1 MAPALTETATDGH
14 GVHLSSPLPS
24 SALDADATM
33 LGKEL
38 NSQMKLMG
46 DSAAEPVWLN
56 RTFLHSA
63 KVCGEGAM
71 ELEDIPF
78 TSPLAQSPGH
88 YKTVLFSSSSSVLNL
103 LSLNKKQSGD
113 TNSAVLKGSLKN
125 LFDHPSIFLV
135 SIPEHKSRGIPKA
148 SERKIPHLVH
158 EPMPDIGCAVNSSQ
172 IKSRRQN
179 ESECKSSAKGSF
191 TFLTPA
197 KINGSLG
204 RAPAWHGSIVR
215 KDMNAQPWDFRG
227 AGDLSLIHCT
237 AGEEAGVNSQ
247 LFQCLA
253 RHQTLV
259 SQASQIQKR
268 LQTLL
273 GEHAA
278 THCSEQLQGLRAHHF
293 RTHTASSS
301 AATEHTCSLLEE
313 NSFDLS
319 EAETRLWN
327 GLSCSHP
334 NQTTSMPS
342 NCSSEIQKFTHYAK
356 AVLSGIS
363 EVLDSEATD
372 SSSDEEW
379 DHEIGTKNVP
389 VSPSCEQRWLID
401 RSEISSRWTWLQARI
416 SELEYKIQ
424 QLGDLHRQILS
435 SKGKVILA
443 DSQPLTDRLIQQML
457 LTETAD
463 LLSTARDNKAPAEV
477 KDLSSELDFE
487 MEPSSPTHLL
497 RNIERQSAQLTEIV
511 NSLMPPLNFSPTSS
525 PVSKASRWKGQTKW
539 GSHSETGNGE
549 LFLQNSTCVAP
560 EHTAKK
566 RRVCKRKQKLPHMSN
581 TWVSARTRPLQ
592 TYHRRRLFVLDT
604 PWHSSQEGQMP
615 TTAACQCYSSCDH
628 PAVCSK
634 SACVR
639 ESVITRMTKTE
650 QMGLLE
656 SSFHPVLSL
665 SSDIPIPLHFQAVLH
680 HEDWVNRPVA
690 VNPVE
695 KEDISSPDFTSCE
708 NTYPDFFPLLDCDH
722 IENHHSELQ
731 KEEYWDLSPAHT
743 TRAGQEMSKHT
754 GRGGKKRRHTSQ
766 TGEDEKLFLSQLL
779 DTSCYFTPTP
789 EESPS
794 DLATSSQGHRHSGQ
808 NSARRRLRTE
818 CFYDIDNIVI
828 PMSLAATTKVE
839 KLQYKDI
846 LTPSWRVVDTQCWEK
861 KQGEME
867 EIEEIYDE
875 AISSRHMKY
884 EEKEKARWSS
894 WEHNRWQ
901 RRNTRLSS
909 RNADLSLSGDQALW
923 AGRAQ
928 SEMSKQAGRA
938 CYSTAAATAGIE
950 DSQQEHTLILPWER
964 RVFPL
969 QEHDAE
975 ALKPERDVDPLENLL
990 HCQRPESCNSDSKA
1004 SGSTPASG
1012 GIGTITPSAGHPG
1025 NSPKEE
1031 QSACSLNS

>member
-1 MAPALTETATDGH
+1 
-14 GVHLSSPLPS
+14 
-24 SALDADATM
+24 
-33 LGKEL
+33 
-38 NSQMKLMG
+38 
-46 DSAAEPVWLN
+46 
-56 RTFLHSA
+56 
-63 KVCGEGAM
+63 
-71 ELEDIPF
+71 
-78 TSPLAQSPGH
+78 
-88 YKTVLFSSSSSVLNL
+88 
-103 LSLNKKQSGD
+103 
-113 TNSAVLKGSLKN
+113 
-125 LFDHPSIFLV
+125 
-135 SIPEHKSRGIPKA
+135 
-148 SERKIPHLVH
+148 
-158 EPMPDIGCAVNSSQ
+158 
-172 IKSRRQN
+172 
-179 ESECKSSAKGSF
+179 
-191 TFLTPA
+191 
-197 KINGSLG
+197 
-204 RAPAWHGSIVR
+204 
-215 KDMNAQPWDFRG
+215 MNAQPWDFRG

-497 RNIERQSAQLTEIV
+497 RNIERQQSAQLTEIV

-539 GSHSETGNGE
+539 GSH
-549 LFLQNSTCVAP
+549 STCVAP

-604 PWHSSQEGQMP
+604 PWHSSQEFFFSSSKTP
-615 TTAACQCYSSCDH
+615 CYSSCDH

-695 KEDISSPDFTSCE
+695 KEDISSPDFTRTSE
-708 NTYPDFFPLLDCDH
+708 GRILGFITSPYNKSRSGNVKTHRQRRQEKETYQSDRRRLMETLAEVSLH
-722 IENHHSELQ
+722 I
-731 KEEYWDLSPAHT
+731 
-743 TRAGQEMSKHT
+743 SKLH
-754 GRGGKKRRHTSQ
+754 
-766 TGEDEKLFLSQLL
+766 EKLFLSQLL

-789 EESPS
+789 EVDIFFLLPQ
-794 DLATSSQGHRHSGQ
+794 SSFQLM
-808 NSARRRLRTE
+808 RRLRTE

-867 EIEEIYDE
+867 EGLQIEEFSDE

-901 RRNTRLSS
+901 RRNTR
-909 RNADLSLSGDQALW
+909 QYCH
-923 AGRAQ
+923 
-928 SEMSKQAGRA
+928 SE
-938 CYSTAAATAGIE
+938 I
-950 DSQQEHTLILPWER
+950 QQEHTVRAPAPSVVSPFPGYLFHFLKLILPWER

-990 HCQRPESCNSDSKA
+990 HCQRPES
-1004 SGSTPASG
+1004 
-1012 GIGTITPSAGHPG
+1012 
-1025 NSPKEE
+1025 
-1031 QSACSLNS
+1031 